1 MARAEEIPGIASD
14 LSFREAAA
22 RAIETRSE
30 ELFAH
35 SEGVLD
41 TEDIERVHAMRV
53 ATRRL
58 RAVLEIFAPCFPS
71 KEHGRVLKVVKRL
84 ADALGERRD
93 PDVAIESLE
102 GISAALPKEDRLG
115 VSSLIGELRRV
126 QHAGNEGLALEL
138 ARVSE
143 EGLHGWLMELA
154 DAAHL
159 PDEAAVS
166 DAVEDVALYP
176 GEAVAS

>member
-1 MARAEEIPGIASD
+1 VARAEEIPGIASD

-22 RAIETRSE
+22 RAVETRTE

-58 RAVLEIFAPCFPS
+58 RAVLEIFAPCFP
-71 KEHGRVLKVVKRL
+71 KNEHRRVLKAVKRL

-93 PDVAIESLE
+93 PDVAIESLTSIAE
-102 GISAALPKEDRLG
+102 ALPNEDRLG
-115 VSSLIGELRRV
+115 VSSLVSELRTV
-126 QHAGNEGLALEL
+126 QHAGNERLALEL
-138 ARVSE
+138 GRVE
-143 EGLHGWLMELA
+143 EESLHGRLLELA
-154 DAAHL
+154 AAAHF
-159 PDEAAVS
+159 PDEALIS
-166 DAVEDVALYP
+166 
-176 GEAVAS
+176 